1 MRPTTVKLVLVVALV
16 ALLGMGLSTSLG
28 GAAQQPQVGTKERP
42 IIWLLPPSVL
52 PATIEETGKA
62 IAEDLYKMTGL
73 YIKYVVAASYAALNE
88 AMIAAREDTMA
99 CPTTEQY
106 AQITMANPQ
115 VHARLAAVRRGY
127 AYYFA
132 SIYAFREKGYDSIED
147 LNGTVWIYNDPG
159 STSGYVIPKKA
170 FDKLG
175 LTFAGTVESG
185 GHTASVIALL
195 EGQGD
200 FATGYGSPPVPP
212 QDRCLQ
218 SCGAA
223 FKDCIL
229 VNPDVVA
236 CVTALETCEKACA
249 TRWEY
254 GMDPELWVWDRWAN
268 DLYPEVLRGV
278 VKDVRWAVAAATKAY
293 GDYWDIVRKVGIV
306 ATLGPMPNDS
316 LSFCQ
321 DFPKDIEDKIVEA
334 VKAHIRSPEGKKLWS
349 NPNFYEWDDV
359 MDIDDSFYDCYREL
373 VGYPIPEGRSCKH

>member
-1 MRPTTVKLVLVVALV
+1 VRSLTVKLVLVVALV
-16 ALLGMGLSTSLG
+16 ALLGVGLSTSLG
-28 GAAQQPQVGTKERP
+28 GAAQQAQVGTKERP

-62 IAEDLYKMTGL
+62 IAEDLYEMTGY

-106 AQITMANPQ
+106 AQITMANPK

-147 LNGTVWIYNDPG
+147 LNGTIWIYNDPG

-212 QDRCLQ
+212 ASLEE
-218 SCGAA
+218 
-223 FKDCIL
+223 
-229 VNPDVVA
+229 
-236 CVTALETCEKACA
+236 ALKAVGF
-249 TRWEY
+249 RWEY
-254 GMDPELWVWDRWAN
+254 GMDPELWVWDRWRN
-268 DLYPEVLRGV
+268 DLWPEAIRGV
-278 VKDVRWAVAAATKAY
+278 VKDVRWAVAAATTAY
-293 GDYWDIVRKVGIV
+293 GSYWDIVKKVGIV

-321 DFPKDIEDKIVEA
+321 DFPKDVEDKIVQA
-334 VKAHIRSPEGKKLWS
+334 VIQHIRSPEGKKLWS

-359 MDIDDSFYDCYREL
+359 MEIDDSFYDCYREL